1 LKPSQDADS
10 SPGLTSGWR
19 VWCIV
24 TGLLILP
31 ALGMGAWEVTNAW
44 SPIPAWSWHATQ
56 WSRQPWT
63 WWTHAW
69 VHLSPAHLLATV
81 SGAAILLALAREAG
95 TTSGDALAW
104 ALAWGLGPV
113 LMPWLSVPQSP
124 GISALTTVSGASG
137 VLHAGVFIVAARLL
151 VAPGRRQRAVGALL
165 SLLLALQLAGPYGP
179 WRAHLDA
186 TWGFPVAH
194 AAHQAGV
201 LAAALAWVCV
211 QAAAAWL
218 HGLQHPRSQR
228 QNRRHESAH

>member
-1 LKPSQDADS
+1 MKPSKDADA

-19 VWCIV
+19 AWCIV

-31 ALGMGAWEVTNAW
+31 ALGMGAWEVMNAW
-44 SPIPAWSWHATQ
+44 GPIPAWSWHATR
-56 WSRQPWT
+56 WPSQPWT

-81 SGAAILLALAREAG
+81 TGAAILLALAREAC

-104 ALAWGLGPV
+104 TLAWGLGPM
-113 LMPWLSVPQSP
+113 LMPWLSTPQ
-124 GISALTTVSGASG
+124 GHLTTVSGTSG
-137 VLHAGVFIVAARLL
+137 ALHAGVFIVAARLL
-151 VAPGRRQRAVGALL
+151 VAHRQRRRAVGALL
-165 SLLLALQLAGPYGP
+165 SLLLAMQVAGPYGP

-186 TWGFPVAH
+186 AWGFPVAH

-211 QAAAAWL
+211 QGVAAWL
-218 HGLQHPRSQR
+218 QGRPRPRSQR